1 MNRNMVYSQSQQQ
14 QQVVQRNTVVPVAPQ
29 VHLPVASRV
38 ANIPGKKN
46 SFIIHYHFTILA
58 ATNNNNNQNQRT
70 NLPNSIDGRARKVVR

>member
-1 MNRNMVYSQSQQQ
+1 MVYSQSQQQ

-29 VHLPVASRV
+29 MHLPVASRV

-58 ATNNNNNQNQRT
+58 ATNNNQNQRT
-70 NLPNSIDGRARKVVR
+70 SLPNSVDGRARKTVR